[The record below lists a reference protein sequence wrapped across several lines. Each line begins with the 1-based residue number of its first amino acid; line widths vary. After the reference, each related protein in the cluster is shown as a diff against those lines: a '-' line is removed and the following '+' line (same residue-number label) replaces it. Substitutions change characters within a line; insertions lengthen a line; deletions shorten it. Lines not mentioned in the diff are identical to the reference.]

1 MYNDKIYLHFLANY
15 SNLQL
20 NTMEKTLEAL
30 KFISTPFLDNI
41 KTGKYKIIH
50 TKIIV
55 IINMK

>member
-41 KTGKYKIIH
+41 KTGKYKTH

-55 IINMK
+55 VINMK